1 MIFTHNKTCFSF
13 YTLFLFYKLNDP
25 PFLEQFDC
33 GGHFSVHFNYL
44 VSDFRHK
51 KRNRDYLNVSRDV
64 RPRSA
69 QIPDMARPFLFYKGN
84 YEVYMFAS
92 VQIQQRV

>member
-1 MIFTHNKTCFSF
+1 LADIALMVENQIGMN
-13 YTLFLFYKLNDP
+13 L
-25 PFLEQFDC
+25 
-33 GGHFSVHFNYL
+33 
-44 VSDFRHK
+44 

-84 YEVYMFAS
+84 YEVYKFAS